1 MRRRNGCCDDLWSGA
16 NVKEVGG
23 GRVKINRADTGEDR
37 ERERARTDDK
47 LEDGDWGCGASSQL
61 LAYVF
66 RSYKLRAGGD
76 YLAFD

>member
-23 GRVKINRADTGEDR
+23 GRVKINRVDTGGDR

-47 LEDGDWGCGASSQL
+47 L
-61 LAYVF
+61 
-66 RSYKLRAGGD
+66 
-76 YLAFD
+76 